1 MRVAMMAVVLMLMG
15 GCKDQP
21 GQEVLPDPVQGQ
33 VKDGG
38 LGREQRDAGADG
50 RGREVPAG
58 VTADLAGTWR
68 GELDHERYGKV
79 RGDVVIDADGN
90 VSYTVMGEGVTHSGV
105 FRVLEW
111 TGDRLKVKDQGP
123 AGGEYT
129 VQATLSGPRLE
140 LRFEPVGKV
149 VLVRADAKPLGTK

>member
-1 MRVAMMAVVLMLMG
+1 MRLAVVAFFVLLAP

-21 GQEVLPDPVQGQ
+21 GQEVLPDPIKAE

-38 LGREQRDAGADG
+38 LGRGGRDAAGNG
-50 RGREVPAG
+50 SGREVPAG
-58 VTADLAGTWR
+58 VTADLAGTWH

-90 VSYTVMGEGVTHSGV
+90 VSYTVVGEGVTHSGV

-111 TGDRLKVKDQGP
+111 TGDHLRVKDQGP

-129 VQATLSGPRLE
+129 VQASLSGPRLE

-149 VLVRADAKPLGTK
+149 VLVRAGAKPLPH